1 MDSPATEK
9 KMNVGLSFLMF
20 TCVLPMMVSAI
31 RPHLTPFYVKG
42 RVYCD
47 PCRAG
52 SETSLTTY
60 IVGVEVTLQC
70 KDKMNGN
77 IVYSKKDKSDSSGTY
92 TIFVDANQANQN
104 CDVGLVTSPLPDCK
118 EPSPGRDHSRVILNR
133 FNGIA
138 TSDRFVNNLGFMKQ
152 KVASACAKI
161 LRPYPDY
168 DDELVPL
175 DSFF

>member
-1 MDSPATEK
+1 MMD
-9 KMNVGLSFLMF
+9 VRIVFV
-20 TCVLPMMVSAI
+20 CVLPVMVSAI

-52 SETSLTTY
+52 FETPLTTY
-60 IVGVEVTLQC
+60 IAGAEVTMEC
-70 KDKMNGN
+70 RDRMRGN
-77 IVYSKKDKSDSSGTY
+77 IVYSKKVKTDSSGSY

-104 CDVGLVTSPLPDCK
+104 CDASLVTSPLRDCR
-118 EPSPGRDHSRVILNR
+118 EPTPGRDHSRVVLNR

-138 TSDRFVNNLGFMKQ
+138 TNDRFVNNLGFMKQ

-161 LRPYPDY
+161 LRRYREH
-168 DDELVPL
+168 DD
-175 DSFF
+175 DGN